1 MAKTNL
7 ASMSVESLLKLRD
20 DIGAVLS
27 QKADELKQ
35 QLSKLGGADST
46 ARRGRTA
53 SKKGAGVPK
62 YRSPEGETW
71 VGRGARPRWLS
82 SALKEGKTLEDF
94 LIQPSGARRAGAGRK
109 AGRRKAR

>member
-27 QKADELKQ
+27 RKADELKQ
-35 QLSKLGGADST
+35 QLSQLSVGGEGA
-46 ARRGRTA
+46 ARRGRKP
-53 SKKGAGVPK
+53 SMKGAGVPK

-82 SALKEGKTLEDF
+82 SALKEGKTLDDF
-94 LIQPSGARRAGAGRK
+94 LIQPTGARKAGRK
-109 AGRRKAR
+109 PGRRKAR